1 MPTKSFAVLLMAFA
15 VAPAAKAI
23 DADQNSTVLLNNTSP
38 AFIEDGRL
46 WAVHSPTGSGPY
58 QLVYSDNEG
67 DNWTTHATLSEMSR
81 PPSSLFVHP
90 VNGDIYIAEA
100 QGNDCRNA
108 RIFRV
113 PDAGGMPVRVR
124 YLDPG
129 ATVLP
134 WGWSLDGQNNL
145 FAAEYGWSSQGA
157 VDCGQT
163 RNFNTSY
170 VFRIADGSGVAVPEN
185 DTNVSRWSWQQNC
198 FPPEENGCFARYV
211 APTGSF
217 ADRHVHVLRYV
228 AEKSLF
234 LVTAG
239 DSPRTFWT
247 WSGDLETLPASVP
260 RCCDTGWILTG
271 FTGIA
276 PAAGGVYT
284 ADDFTAAGA
293 SNRGNSVRRYT
304 WNASN
309 TLVSPTLVKTL
320 PVDCDTPI
328 YDLHANTTGNE
339 LWLVNYDEPLGQGD
353 DFARK
358 SGVHRLSGTN
368 FGVFETFYAAGSASL
383 NLVFLATNA
392 QKQVPAGNHVF
403 AWGKSSE
410 NAPPVGTALIR
421 ISRAAAPTDA
431 QTACL

>member
-1 MPTKSFAVLLMAFA
+1 MLARAFAVLLLAFA
-15 VAPAAKAI
+15 AAPGVKAI
-23 DADQNSTVLLNNTSP
+23 NADQNATVLLNNTSP
-38 AFIEDGRL
+38 AFIEGSRV
-46 WAVHSPTGSGPY
+46 WAVHSSTGNAPY
-58 QLVYSDNEG
+58 QLVYSDNNG
-67 DNWTTHATLSEMSR
+67 SNWTVHTTLSELSR

-90 VNGDIYIAEA
+90 VNGDIFIAEA
-100 QGNDCRNA
+100 QHNDCRNA

-113 PDAGGMPVRVR
+113 PDAGGSPVRVR

-134 WGWSLDGQNNL
+134 WGWSLDGENNL
-145 FAAEYGWSSQGA
+145 FAAEYGWSSQAA

-163 RNFNTSY
+163 RNFNVSY

-211 APTGSF
+211 APAGAF

-228 AEKSLF
+228 AEKGLF

-247 WSGDLETLPASVP
+247 WSGDLQTLPASVP
-260 RCCDTGWILTG
+260 RCCDAGWILTG

-276 PAAGGVYT
+276 PAGGSIYT

-293 SNRGNSVRRYT
+293 SNRGNSVRRYS
-304 WNASN
+304 WDASN
-309 TLVSPTLVKTL
+309 TLVSPGLVKTL
-320 PVDCDTPI
+320 PTSCDTPI
-328 YDLHANTTGNE
+328 YDLHANTNENE
-339 LWLVNYDEPLGQGD
+339 LWLVNYDEPLGQGN

-358 SGVHRLSGTN
+358 SGVHRLSGSN
-368 FGVFETFYAAGSASL
+368 FSVFETFYAGGSASR
-383 NLVFLATNA
+383 NLVFLATDA
-392 QKQVPAGNHVF
+392 WKRVPSGDYVF
-403 AWGKSSE
+403 AWGKTSE
-410 NAPPVGTALIR
+410 NSPPVGTTLVR
-421 ISRAAAPTDA
+421 IPRTTAPTDA
-431 QTACL
+431 LTACL